1 MDSPESMIAL
11 DTNLL
16 VYAHRR
22 ATPEHKAARRAIERA
37 GQSGLGWGVVE
48 AGIAEFYAIVTHPAA
63 AGRPSTPAEAAAFV
77 DALVTAGAGVWAPA
91 HAFASRLL
99 RLAAQLKV
107 IGPRIFDLQIA
118 LAALDNGA
126 TELWTH
132 DAHFVRVPGL
142 RIVHPL
148 YKGRARA

>member
-1 MDSPESMIAL
+1 MIAL

-37 GQSGLGWGVVE
+37 RRSGRGWGIVE
-48 AGIAEFYAIVTHPAA
+48 ASIAEFYAIVTHPAA
-63 AGRPSTPAEAAAFV
+63 AGGPSTPAEAAAFV
-77 DALVTAGAGVWAPA
+77 DALVTADARVWTPSQ
-91 HAFASRLL
+91 AFASRLL
-99 RLAAQLKV
+99 QLAADLNV
-107 IGPRIFDLQIA
+107 TGPRIFDLQIA

-132 DAHFVRVPGL
+132 DAHFVHVPGL
-142 RIVHPL
+142 RVVHPL
-148 YKGRARA
+148 RGGRAGT

>member
-1 MDSPESMIAL
+1 MIAL

-37 GQSGLGWGVVE
+37 RQSERGWGIVE

-77 DALVTAGAGVWAPA
+77 DALVTAGARVWTPGQ
-91 HAFASRLL
+91 AFASRLL
-99 RLAAQLKV
+99 QLAADLNV

-132 DAHFVRVPGL
+132 DAQFVRVPGL
-142 RIVHPL
+142 RVVHPL
-148 YKGRARA
+148 HRGRAGG